1 MRPIKTPRLQWMAR
15 PVAVD
20 QVDASAAWIAVVPV
34 GVPARE
40 LPHGQVLRRR
50 HQQAGRKPEDVWS
63 TDLPNERGTRAVL
76 VPLKP
81 GLGAFERLTLA
92 RRAVDLALEV
102 NPRELLLSAA
112 DGADGAAALEALASA
127 VLARTVHLPT
137 ARKTPADALR
147 LSRVRLHG
155 PMEGVEVAR
164 LQAEA
169 KANGLVRQLAALPPN
184 ELTPGAYRKRITAL
198 AGEAGVRC
206 EFFDERALRRRGAGA
221 FLAVTQGSPHREA
234 GILHLSWQPRRS
246 RNLPRVALV
255 GKGLCYDT
263 GGVNVKPAR
272 HMYGMHQDMAG
283 SAVALGVM
291 LALRELEVPLVLDC
305 WLALAENHIGPNAY
319 KPNDVVRAADGTSIE
334 IVHTDAEGR
343 MVLADTLLLASGTK
357 PSLIIDY
364 ATLTGSCIHALGK
377 AYSGVFSNRESLLPV
392 LTAAG
397 RASGER
403 VWPFPMDADFDKGL
417 ESTVADVKQCS
428 MDGEADHILAAR
440 FLQRFVQHAVPW
452 VHVDLGAAN
461 HKGGLAH
468 VPTEETGFG
477 VRWSL
482 NLLLDQQ
489 ALGVISAPS

>member
-1 MRPIKTPRLQWMAR
+1 MASSDNPRLQLVPR
-15 PVAVD
+15 PVAGA
-20 QVDASAAWIAVVPV
+20 QVDASAAWIAVVPA
-34 GVPARE
+34 GAPWRE
-40 LPHGQVLRRR
+40 LPYGPVLRRR
-50 HQQAGRKPEDVWS
+50 HQQAGRKADDLWA
-63 TDLPNERGTRAVL
+63 TDLPNARATRAVVL
-76 VPLKP
+76 PIKP
-81 GLGAFERLTLA
+81 EASAFERLTLA
-92 RRAVDLALEV
+92 RKALDLAMEV
-102 NPRELLLSAA
+102 NPRELLVSAQDSA
-112 DGADGAAALEALASA
+112 TGGVELEALASA
-127 VLARTVHLPT
+127 ALARAVALPA
-137 ARKTPADALR
+137 ARKTPLDQPR

-155 PMEGVEVAR
+155 PVGGLALGR
-164 LQAEA
+164 IQAEA

-184 ELTPGAYRKRITAL
+184 ELTPGAYRKRITRL

-206 EFFDERALRRRGAGA
+206 EFLDERALRRRGAGA

-234 GILHLSWQPRRS
+234 GILHLSWQPPRA

-272 HMYGMHQDMAG
+272 YMYGMHQDMAG

-291 LALRELEVPLVLDC
+291 LALRELEVPLALDC
-305 WLALAENHIGPNAY
+305 WLALAENHLGPNAY

-343 MVLADTLLLASGTK
+343 MVLADTLLLASGAK

-364 ATLTGSCIHALGK
+364 ATLTGSCIQALGK
-377 AYSGVFSNRESLLPV
+377 AYSGVFSNREALLPV

-403 VWPFPMDADFDKGL
+403 VWPFPLDADFDKGL

-482 NLLLDQQ
+482 NLLLDQD
-489 ALGVISAPS
+489 ALGAAAGA